1 MSGTK
6 FIIKWEVTWTPDGSE
21 EELLRYTETVEH
33 FDDEENIVTYED
45 FMDNYDELIGDDRF
59 TPEMNVQ
66 EYIDSESGHVN
77 IEYVAIY
84 NEDMKLLW
92 RENE

>member
-1 MSGTK
+1 
-6 FIIKWEVTWTPDGSE
+6 
-21 EELLRYTETVEH
+21 
-33 FDDEENIVTYED
+33 
-45 FMDNYDELIGDDRF
+45 
-59 TPEMNVQ
+59 MNVQ

-92 RENE
+92 EE

>member
-66 EYIDSESGHVN
+66 EYIDGGFGDVN
-77 IEYVAIY
+77 IEYVAISDTDG
-84 NEDMKLLW
+84 NLLW
-92 RENE
+92 AE

>member
-45 FMDNYDELIGDDRF
+45 FMDNYDDLLIEDRF

-66 EYIDSESGHVN
+66 EYIDGGFGDVN
-77 IEYVAIY
+77 IEYVAISDTDG
-84 NEDMKLLW
+84 NLLW
-92 RENE
+92 AE